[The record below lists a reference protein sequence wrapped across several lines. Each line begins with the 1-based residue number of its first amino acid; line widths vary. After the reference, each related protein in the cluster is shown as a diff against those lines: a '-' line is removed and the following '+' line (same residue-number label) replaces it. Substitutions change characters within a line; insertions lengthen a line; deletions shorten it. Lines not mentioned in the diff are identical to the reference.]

1 MNRRAYLTGLAGAT
15 AGFMLGTNAGVSS
28 VSGSVSG
35 YGSGGWGHEGYG
47 GVTVG
52 TPTPSPT
59 ASPTPTETGTPRAMR
74 PIQTDRLTI
83 ERADSG
89 EILRIIVCD
98 ELTDTEVCWT
108 YE

>member
-15 AGFMLGTNAGVSS
+15 AGFMLGTNAGVTS
-28 VSGSVSG
+28 VSGATSG
-35 YGSGGWGHEGYG
+35 YGAGGYGANGYG
-47 GVTVG
+47 GVTIG

-59 ASPTPTETGTPRAMR
+59 ASPTPTETPRAVMR

-98 ELTDTEVCWT
+98 ELTDTEICWT